1 MSKFSHSFIVNSSH
15 LDEQNHV
22 NNVVYVQWMQDV
34 AVAHWRNLVSR
45 EVQENYTWILL
56 RHEIDYKQQSF
67 ENDEITATTW
77 VGKATKVTCE
87 RFTEIKC
94 GEILLV
100 KAKSLWCMIDSK
112 TKKPAKINDDIRQL
126 FRMG

>member
-1 MSKFSHSFIVNSSH
+1 MKFSHSFIVNSNH

-22 NNVVYVQWMQDV
+22 NNVVYVQWIQDV

-45 EVQENYTWILL
+45 ETQEKFTWILL

-87 RFTEIKC
+87 RFTEITR
-94 GEILLV
+94 GETLLV
-100 KAKSLWCMIDSK
+100 KAKSLWCMIDS
-112 TKKPAKINDDIRQL
+112 TSKKPAKISEEIRQM
-126 FRMG
+126 FGME